1 MPLYDYKCEKCG
13 DTVEVLCSSDAEPVM
28 CCGQPMTRQMP
39 GPGSIKVWNY
49 EPGMDAAASARR
61 CGVDWD

>member
-1 MPLYDYKCEKCG
+1 MPLYDYKCDKCG
-13 DTVEVLCSSDAEPVM
+13 DTVEVLCASDSEAPT

-39 GPGSIKVWNY
+39 GPGHVKVWNY
-49 EPGMDAAASARR
+49 EPGMDAAANARK